1 MRGKEPDMKI
11 DTIVLHYSA
20 TYADQNLTVKD
31 IDKMHRA
38 RGWLGVG
45 YHYVIRRDG
54 VVEQGRPENVVGAHV
69 GGQNTGKLG
78 ICCIG
83 GLDRATGPNKGVD
96 NRTPAQIES
105 QIRLIKSLLKK
116 YPGARVVGHRDLAPT
131 QCPGFDVRS
140 WWAKVQKKSAPE
152 TKPAPATAPAKT
164 AVIGEDKS
172 HVVQKGETWWSIS
185 QMHGLGVADLARAN
199 GATPAD
205 TLIEGRKLSL
215 VIPPD
220 VPKPVSDVVKDAA
233 RSGTSSTTNIATGI
247 GAASSTV
254 AIAKEATDAARESV
268 DGVSAILAAGPWV
281 LLLVVAL
288 GAGWWIWRERQRK
301 ARMAQSAK
309 GAL

>member
-1 MRGKEPDMKI
+1 MKI

-38 RGWLGVG
+38 RGWQGVG

-83 GLDRATGPNKGVD
+83 GLDRATGPNKGID

-105 QIRLIKSLLKK
+105 QIRLIRSLLKK

-140 WWAKVQKKSAPE
+140 WWAKVQKKTASEAV
-152 TKPAPATAPAKT
+152 PAPATVPAKT
-164 AVIGEDKS
+164 AVIGEDRA
-172 HVVQKGETWWSIS
+172 HVVKKGETWWSIS
-185 QMHGLGVADLARAN
+185 QMHGIGVAELARTN
-199 GATPAD
+199 GASTGD
-205 TLIEGRKLSL
+205 TLVEGRKLSL
-215 VIPPD
+215 IIPPD
-220 VPKPVSDVVKDAA
+220 VPKQVSDVVEDAA
-233 RSGTSSTTNIATGI
+233 RSGSSSTTNIATGI